1 MERSKTICRL
11 SLCLAFLAP
20 LVAMT
25 PGPCRAQSAAWPG
38 TARASSSLAPQPAI
52 PGRLLGLQLPISGFA
67 TSMDSTGRRYVVA
80 LKPADHGRLTTT
92 IEYRMSPGGPIG
104 SLGLQTA
111 RDGPELQPYDV
122 NNAAAALG
130 PHGPETK
137 IGARVSYHF

>member
-1 MERSKTICRL
+1 
-11 SLCLAFLAP
+11 
-20 LVAMT
+20 
-25 PGPCRAQSAAWPG
+25 
-38 TARASSSLAPQPAI
+38 
-52 PGRLLGLQLPISGFA
+52 
-67 TSMDSTGRRYVVA
+67 MDSTGRRYLVA

-111 RDGPELQPYDV
+111 TDGPDLQPYEV